1 MPMRSLSL
9 NRPRRKGMHFMLIP
23 LIDVIFLLIT
33 FFMLSSNLAAYS
45 ALSLG
50 DYRRESDASAVTSE
64 AAAAAAQPDL
74 LLTVS
79 SGEVRANGT
88 LMPLAAFAD
97 EAARLKEAGARRAVV
112 FVRPSATTQ
121 DIVTVLEVLKRTA
134 FAAVS
139 VRTRQAG

>member
-1 MPMRSLSL
+1 MPMRQLGL
-9 NRPRRKGMHFMLIP
+9 NLPRRKGMHFMLIP
-23 LIDVIFLLIT
+23 LVDVIFLLIT

-50 DYRRESDASAVTSE
+50 EYRREGEASTPLAE
-64 AAAAAAQPDL
+64 AAATAQPDL

-97 EAARLKEAGARRAVV
+97 EAARLKQAGADNAVV

-134 FAAVS
+134 FATVS

>member
-1 MPMRSLSL
+1 MRSLTL
-9 NRPRRKGMHFMLIP
+9 RPAAQKKGMHFMLIP

-50 DYRRESDASAVTSE
+50 DYRRESEASAPASRNGRHRTARS
-64 AAAAAAQPDL
+64 AAHRLVRRGARQRYADAAGSLRRRGGAAE
-74 LLTVS
+74 
-79 SGEVRANGT
+79 G
-88 LMPLAAFAD
+88 
-97 EAARLKEAGARRAVV
+97 AGAQRAVV

-134 FAAVS
+134 FATVS

>member
-1 MPMRSLSL
+1 MRPLAL
-9 NRPRRKGMHFMLIP
+9 NQPRRKGMHFMLIP
-23 LIDVIFLLIT
+23 LVDVIFLLIT

-50 DYRRESDASAVTSE
+50 DYRRETAASAPP
-64 AAAAAAQPDL
+64 AAAKAAQPDL
-74 LLTVS
+74 VLTVA

-88 LMPLAAFAD
+88 LIPLASFAG
-97 EAARLKEAGARRAVV
+97 EARRLKDAGATSVVV

-134 FAAVS
+134 FATVS